1 MTTAHTK
8 QSNTRIEK
16 REGEKYPFEC
26 YVCKEPMVS
35 LAEVR
40 MHLPKH
46 DVTPSKKCVIC
57 REALTDDQQR
67 FHLCRSGD
75 KIISCEYCPET
86 FVSISSIM
94 NHLENDHRDKRI
106 HKCLDCKKYFSMQIL
121 MEYHNQLH
129 EKKGKRE
136 HICPTCNKAF
146 FESSHLKGHIKNAHL
161 LERSELLVNFDINF
175 FRISLSDR
183 LD

>member
-1 MTTAHTK
+1 MTTVHTK
-8 QSNTRIEK
+8 QAKTKIEK
-16 REGEKYPFEC
+16 REGENYPFEC
-26 YVCKEPMVS
+26 YVCREPMIS

-46 DVTPSKKCVIC
+46 DVAPSKKCVIC
-57 REALTDDQQR
+57 REALTDDQKR

-86 FVSISSIM
+86 FVSISSVM
-94 NHLENDHRDKRI
+94 AHLENDHRDKRI

-146 FESSHLKGHIKNAHL
+146 FESGHLKGHIKNAHL
-161 LERSELLVNFDINF
+161 LERSELLLNIDDLFLGFHSQTN
-175 FRISLSDR
+175 
-183 LD
+183 

>member
-8 QSNTRIEK
+8 QAKTKIEK
-16 REGEKYPFEC
+16 REGDKYPFEC

-40 MHLPKH
+40 MHLPEH
-46 DVTPSKKCVIC
+46 DVAPSKKCVIC
-57 REALTDDQQR
+57 RESLTDDQLR

-75 KIISCEYCPET
+75 KIISCEYCSQT
-86 FVSISSIM
+86 FVSISSVM
-94 NHLENDHRDKRI
+94 SHLENDHRDQRI
-106 HKCLDCKKYFSMQIL
+106 HKCLDCKKYFSMKIL

-146 FESSHLKGHIKNAHL
+146 FESSHLKSHIRNAHL
-161 LERSELLVNFDINF
+161 LERSKFLLNVDIF
-175 FRISLSDR
+175 IFRIYNL
-183 LD
+183 